1 MGSRSQ
7 YEVLG
12 IDAKRDMPIRDDRD
26 VWLLAFLMPFT
37 GNLDRPIRD
46 GSLIKTL
53 TQHFA
58 LGYFR
63 QVPPGQLLL
72 AHVFS
77 RYVDADG
84 RLPDARRAHPPRRML
99 VAPPTRS
106 VAGGSRL
113 EKQPTDLRRRHDYMP
128 FRIMCRIVQFFGL
141 PCEHQNPLATS
152 KPAN

>member
-53 TQHFA
+53 TQSGSWRI
-58 LGYFR
+58 LGYFHL
-63 QVPPGQLLL
+63 VP
-72 AHVFS
+72 
-77 RYVDADG
+77 
-84 RLPDARRAHPPRRML
+84 
-99 VAPPTRS
+99 
-106 VAGGSRL
+106 AGTSRL
-113 EKQPTDLRRRHDYMP
+113 SLGKKLSSAKEAAHARGSWRDW
-128 FRIMCRIVQFFGL
+128 
-141 PCEHQNPLATS
+141 S
-152 KPAN
+152 KAVSFSF